1 MIETIL
7 LACLFFLTAVLY
19 AAVGLGGGSGYLSIM
34 GIVGLPP
41 EVIKP
46 TALSLNILVAGLGT
60 WQHIRAGQFSARLFW
75 PIALMSI
82 PFAFLGGWLTLPT
95 NIYRPLVGVA
105 LLYAAGRLWLSSRE
119 KKEKGEERRR
129 PYLPLWVTLI
139 AGAGIG
145 LVSGLM
151 GMGGGIFLGPLLLL
165 TGWAGT
171 RETMG
176 ITAAF
181 VLVNSSA
188 GLAGH
193 ISTVHA
199 LPSTIPLWLL
209 AAGVGG
215 WIGAEYGSRR
225 LDPRLLRKLLALV
238 LAAGGLRLIF
248 F

>member
-1 MIETIL
+1 MSVTL
-7 LACLFFLTAVLY
+7 WLAFLFFLTAVLY
-19 AAVGLGGGSGYLSIM
+19 AAVGLGGGSGYLAIM
-34 GIVGLPP
+34 GIAGLPP
-41 EVIKP
+41 EVIRP
-46 TALSLNILVAGLGT
+46 AALSLNILVAGLGT
-60 WQHIRAGQFSARLFW
+60 WKHIRAGQFSARLFW
-75 PIALMSI
+75 PIALTSI
-82 PFAFLGGWLTLPT
+82 PFAFWGGRLALPT
-95 NIYRPLVGVA
+95 EIYRPLVGVI
-105 LLYAAGRLWLSSRE
+105 LVYAAARLWLSGRE
-119 KKEKGEERRR
+119 EKNQGHKRLR
-129 PYLPLWVTLI
+129 PSLPLWVTLL

-181 VLVNSSA
+181 VLTNSVA

-193 ISTVHA
+193 ISYVRA
-199 LPSTIPLWLL
+199 LPAAIPLWLL
-209 AAGVGG
+209 AAGAGG

>member
-1 MIETIL
+1 MSAIIL
-7 LACLFFLTAVLY
+7 LAFLFFLTAVLY
-19 AAVGLGGGSGYLSIM
+19 AAVGLGGGSGYLAIM

-60 WQHIRAGQFSARLFW
+60 WQHVRAGQFSARLFW
-75 PIALMSI
+75 PIALTSI
-82 PFAFLGGWLTLPT
+82 PFAFWGGRLTLPVD
-95 NIYRPLVGVA
+95 IYRPLVGVV

-119 KKEKGEERRR
+119 KKEKGAEWRR

-181 VLVNSSA
+181 VLVNSIA

-193 ISTVHA
+193 ISTIHA
-199 LPSTIPLWLL
+199 LPPTIPLWLL

-238 LAAGGLRLIF
+238 LAVGGLRLIF

>member
-19 AAVGLGGGSGYLSIM
+19 AAVGLGGGSGYLAIM

-41 EVIKP
+41 EVIRP

-60 WQHIRAGQFSARLFW
+60 WKHIRAGQFSARLFW

-82 PFAFLGGWLTLPT
+82 PFAFLGGRLTLPGD
-95 NIYRPLVGVA
+95 IYRPLAGAV

-119 KKEKGEERRR
+119 KKDKGEERRR
-129 PYLPLWVTLI
+129 PYLPIWVTLI

-181 VLVNSSA
+181 VLVNSIA

-193 ISTVHA
+193 ISTIQS
-199 LPSTIPLWLL
+199 LPPAIPLWLL
-209 AAGVGG
+209 AAGIGG

-238 LAAGGLRLIF
+238 LAVGGLRLIF